1 MASAAML
8 AGAAA
13 AVWSRRSVCIEL
25 HVDAVLLLEAGVN
38 ILEGSVQLTRL
49 PRRIEMHNRV
59 AAPCRRHWQ
68 VHQRLPLAQ
77 VALLHWAAVA
87 RA

>member
-1 MASAAML
+1 
-8 AGAAA
+8 
-13 AVWSRRSVCIEL
+13 
-25 HVDAVLLLEAGVN
+25 
-38 ILEGSVQLTRL
+38 
-49 PRRIEMHNRV
+49 MHNRV